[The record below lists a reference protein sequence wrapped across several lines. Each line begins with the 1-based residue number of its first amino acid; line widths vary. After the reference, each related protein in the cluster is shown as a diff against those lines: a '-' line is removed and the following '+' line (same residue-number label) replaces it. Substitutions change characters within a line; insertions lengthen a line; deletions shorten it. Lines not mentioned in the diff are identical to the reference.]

1 MTAVPL
7 DTSTIEDHLATLLEK
22 LEAMKEAREATASLG
37 RRFRPPVRT
46 EVRTLEFW
54 RAIIAECLAAFFL
67 VFLVS
72 AAGAKTDGVPG
83 DTVLTAGLATG
94 LGMAVLIHCF
104 GRISGKG

>member
-1 MTAVPL
+1 MTAVPM

-22 LEAMKEAREATASLG
+22 LEAMREAREATVNLG
-37 RRFRPPVRT
+37 RRYQPPVRT

-54 RAIIAECLAAFFL
+54 RAITAECLAAFFL

-72 AAGAKTDGVPG
+72 AAKHGDGADS
-83 DTVLTAGLATG
+83 VLTGGIATG

-104 GRISGKG
+104 GRISGKDI